1 MSTEVSVFSLSSP
14 RRRYTEAILD
24 FLFPRACI
32 NCGQRGALL
41 CQNCFRHLAPVG
53 PACPKCGRPQAN
65 DSLCAACWGRES
77 PIDGIHSPYR
87 FQGIARTAIHEF
99 KYHGLRSMAEPLAHL
114 LANYLV
120 KNPVPGDTFLPVP
133 LHSRRLKERGY
144 NQSALLA
151 SHLSRLT
158 GIPIEENTLIRLKNT
173 PPQVRSSSVDTR
185 HSNVAGAFACRN
197 EHLRGRSV
205 IIIDDVCTSGATL
218 EACAVAIKAA
228 GASTVHGLTLARE
241 V

>member
-1 MSTEVSVFSLSSP
+1 MVFLSSP
-14 RRRYTEAILD
+14 RQRYIDAVLD
-24 FLFPRACI
+24 FFFPRACVH
-32 NCGQRGALL
+32 CGQRGDLL
-41 CQNCFRHLAPVG
+41 CQNCLRHLTPVG

-65 DSLCAACWGRES
+65 NSLCAICWGRES
-77 PIDGIHSPYR
+77 PVDGIHSPYR
-87 FQGIARTAIHEF
+87 FQGILRTAIHEF

-120 KNPVPGDTFLPVP
+120 INPMPGDVLLPVP

-144 NQSALLA
+144 NQSSLLT
-151 SHLSRLT
+151 SHLGRLT

-173 PPQVRSSSVDTR
+173 PPQVRASSADAR
-185 HSNVAGAFACRN
+185 RSNVDGAFVCRN
-197 EHLRGRSV
+197 EHLHGRSV

-218 EACAVAIKAA
+218 EACAAAVKAA
-228 GASTVHGLTLARE
+228 GALTAHGLTLARE